1 MKIKTITSL
10 LPELFLICSVIY
22 YWTLTPNLFN
32 PIAIAL
38 LAVLFYQIF
47 SKKTIL
53 GLLISTVVIMLSLFM
68 VLALV
73 SELAEFTVVNQNYNN
88 LLLFGSL
95 YLGITLILA
104 GFMFFKYLKLQM
116 K

>member
-1 MKIKTITSL
+1 MKNKTITSL
-10 LPELFLICSVIY
+10 LPELFLICSIIY
-22 YWTLTPNLFN
+22 YWTLTSNLFN

-38 LAVLFYQIF
+38 LAIHMYQIF
-47 SKKTIL
+47 SKKMIL
-53 GLLISTVVIMLSLFM
+53 GLLISTVVIILSLFM

-73 SELAEFTVVNQNYNN
+73 SELAKFSVVNQSYYN

-95 YLGITLILA
+95 YLGLTLLLA
-104 GFMFFKYLKLQM
+104 GLMFFKYLKLQM

>member
-10 LPELFLICSVIY
+10 LPELFLIGFVIY

-38 LAVLFYQIF
+38 LAILVYQIF

-73 SELAEFTVVNQNYNN
+73 SELAEFTVVNQDYNN

-95 YLGITLILA
+95 YLGLTLLLA